1 MSASPQER
9 LHRVTD
15 IIGDRKR
22 GIPAMFPAS
31 RSYWFKGVRAG
42 KFPQP
47 IRLSPGVVV
56 WKGSDIYALIQRT
69 IAAAA
74 PGEAAEPQS

>member
-9 LHRVTD
+9 FYRVTD

-22 GIPAMFPAS
+22 GIPAMFPVS
-31 RSYWFKGVRAG
+31 RSYWFKGVQAG

-47 IRLSPGVVV
+47 IRLSAGVVV
-56 WKGSDIYALIQRT
+56 WKGSDIDALIQRT

-74 PGEAAEPQS
+74 PAEAAEPQA